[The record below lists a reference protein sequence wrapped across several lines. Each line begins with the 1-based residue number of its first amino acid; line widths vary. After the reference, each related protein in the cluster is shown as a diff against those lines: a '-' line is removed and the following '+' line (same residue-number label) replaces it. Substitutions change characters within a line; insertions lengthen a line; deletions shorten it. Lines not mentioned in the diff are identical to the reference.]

1 MIKFKTIQTK
11 IKLLYLKFT
20 GKIKISNSFIEIN
33 QSKNKSI
40 KNILIFFAVK
50 EDAFRVALYAFRRFK
65 KNKNVNYYYVINSVY
80 KHHFN
85 LSGYVFNFHNNKD
98 TIKIDETFYEDI
110 IINKSFDMT
119 IDLNNEFNY
128 DICYLVNRIKSYY
141 KIGFKNNYSDYFYN
155 IQLEADVLEDSYN
168 KIHLMLI

>member
-40 KNILIFFAVK
+40 KNILIFFPVK

-98 TIKIDETFYEDI
+98 TIKIDETFYEDR

>member
-20 GKIKISNSFIEIN
+20 GKIKISKSFIEIKQN
-33 QSKNKSI
+33 QTKPI
-40 KNILIFFAVK
+40 KNILIFFPVK
-50 EDAFRVALYAFRRFK
+50 EDSFRVALYAFRRFK
-65 KNKNVNYYYVINSVY
+65 KKKNVNYYYVINNIY

-85 LSGYVFNFHNNKD
+85 LSGYVFNCYNNKEK
-98 TIKIDETFYEDI
+98 IKIDETFYEDR
-110 IINKSFDMT
+110 IINKSFDMI

-128 DICYLVNRIKSYY
+128 DICYLISSIKSYY

-155 IQLEADVLEDSYN
+155 VQLKSDVLEDSYN